1 MHEDEHDTQT
11 GTTPRDASTTT
22 GGVGYA
28 GTADSAPDRRDAD
41 DPTADFPRSEATTA
55 EMQRSAVEDSPAVDE
70 DTDLDAVQALPGEGG
85 PDDGGDIEV
94 DPDDLNLSGDSIPG
108 HPKPGEPDPADD
120 STADGAAPS
129 HPKPGPPKP
138 RG

>member
-1 MHEDEHDTQT
+1 MHDDEHDT
-11 GTTPRDASTTT
+11 TT
-22 GGVGYA
+22 GSTPSDTSATTDGVGYA
-28 GTADSAPDRRDAD
+28 GTADTAPDRRDSD

-55 EMQRSAVEDSPAVDE
+55 EMQRSATEDSPAVDE

-120 STADGAAPS
+120 ATPTN
-129 HPKPGPPKP
+129 PKPGPPKP

>member
-1 MHEDEHDTQT
+1 MHDDEHDT
-11 GTTPRDASTTT
+11 TT
-22 GGVGYA
+22 GSTPSDTSATTDGVGYA
-28 GTADSAPDRRDAD
+28 GTADTAPDRRDSD
-41 DPTADFPRSEATTA
+41 DPTADFPRSEETTA
-55 EMQRSAVEDSPAVDE
+55 EMQRSATEDSPAVDS

-108 HPKPGEPDPADD
+108 HPKPGEADPADE
-120 STADGAAPS
+120 GAAPTN
-129 HPKPGPPKP
+129 PKPGPPKP

>member
-1 MHEDEHDTQT
+1 MHEDEQDTKT
-11 GTTPRDASTTT
+11 GTTTGDATTAT
-22 GGVGYA
+22 DGVGYA
-28 GTADSAPDRRDAD
+28 GTAETAPDRRGAD

-55 EMQRSAVEDSPAVDE
+55 EMQRSATEDSPAVDS

-94 DPDDLNLSGDSIPG
+94 DPDDLNLSGESIPG
-108 HPKPGEPDPADD
+108 HPKPGEPDPADAP
-120 STADGAAPS
+120 SGDGAAPS
-129 HPKPGPPKP
+129 HPKPGPPRP

>member
-11 GTTPRDASTTT
+11 GSIP
-22 GGVGYA
+22 G
-28 GTADSAPDRRDAD
+28 
-41 DPTADFPRSEATTA
+41 SERTTA
-55 EMQRSAVEDSPAVDE
+55 EMQRSTTEDSPAVDA

-108 HPKPGEPDPADD
+108 HPKPGEADPADD
-120 STADGAAPS
+120 GTDHAAPS